1 MGLHAVVPASA
12 AAPPGVIFV
21 LKNVNNEV
29 NINKLNRLHPYY
41 LVYMDM
47 EGGIRMNHLDSKRIL
62 DILRMLCKGQTE
74 PLAEL
79 CASLIADTGNY
90 HDMKRF
96 SDLLH
101 QSIGSILD
109 KEEEGSIQ
117 SLFKAG
123 GTVGLEE
130 RFKGVED
137 FKLVAFLIVK

>member
-1 MGLHAVVPASA
+1 MSITDLGLNDFRVDLLNYFKSFGKLKDIPVGLHAVVPASA

-79 CASLIADTGNY
+79 CAPSSGN
-90 HDMKRF
+90 
-96 SDLLH
+96 
-101 QSIGSILD
+101 G
-109 KEEEGSIQ
+109 
-117 SLFKAG
+117 
-123 GTVGLEE
+123 
-130 RFKGVED
+130 
-137 FKLVAFLIVK
+137 KLPRHEAVLRPPPRALAPF